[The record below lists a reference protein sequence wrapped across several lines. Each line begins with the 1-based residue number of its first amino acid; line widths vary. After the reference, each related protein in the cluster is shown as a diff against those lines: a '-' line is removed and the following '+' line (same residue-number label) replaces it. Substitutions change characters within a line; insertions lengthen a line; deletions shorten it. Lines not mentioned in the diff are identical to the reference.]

1 MASDRQGELAL
12 MVAYLRQRPALI
24 KRCLALGGDADV
36 VLAVTARAMAEAQ
49 YPTLR
54 RDMAFRRWCTER
66 ADNAETWDISA

>member
-1 MASDRQGELAL
+1 MSERERELVAMAE
-12 MVAYLRQRPALI
+12 YLRQRPALV

-54 RDMAFRRWCTER
+54 RDAAFLRWCDER
-66 ADNAETWDISA
+66 AAAADQWDISA